1 MQTMTNKTQEQF
13 INLRNK
19 LIECEYSKMNTSQ
32 KEAVFATQGPL
43 LILAGAGSG
52 KTTVLVNRIS
62 CILKYGHAYNSDY
75 VPFDIDE
82 LDIKRIEEC
91 LIDSSLIDENIRHL
105 LSVEPAP
112 AWSIL
117 AITFTNKAA
126 NELKERLGAMLGA
139 SANDIWACTFH
150 SACSRILRRD
160 IERLDMGYNHSFTIY
175 DMDDSLKVLRECTKE
190 IIDDKNL
197 TVKNVYSAICKA
209 KENCLDPVAFER
221 TVGSDFRLKK
231 ISQAYYKY
239 QESLRQANA
248 LDFDD
253 MIFLAVKLFE
263 TNPDILEYYQRR
275 FKYIMVDEYQ
285 DTNKLQ
291 YKLVS
296 MLADAHKNICVVG
309 DDDQSIY
316 SFRGATIE
324 NILSFE
330 HQFKDTKVIKLEQNY
345 RSTCCI
351 LDSANAVIAN
361 NTERKGKNLWT
372 KNDKGEK
379 ISICRFD
386 DELNESQFIATT
398 ILENVKNGRKF
409 CNHAILYRMNAQS
422 SSIEKAFVRSGIPYR
437 IIGGHR
443 FYERLEIKDMLAYL
457 SVINNP
463 RDNVRFRRIVN
474 SPKRSIGNATV
485 EAAEQIA
492 EANNLSLYDV
502 FLNSNEYENFAKK
515 TPRIKEFISFM
526 EEMRAIKDTAPLHD
540 LFAQVMEKSG
550 YLNALRLDN
559 SKEALER
566 IENLNTLISSAIDYE
581 KENDEPTLQ
590 GYLEETA
597 LMTDIDNYEEG
608 ADTVV
613 LMTLHSAKGLE
624 FPVVFIVGL
633 EEGVFPSQNSM
644 YFPKELEEERRLAY
658 VGITRAKEK
667 LYLTYANVRMLFGST
682 VYNRPSRFIEEIP
695 EDLRE
700 HNQRQQSY
708 MQKKSNKSVVAESKT
723 PGTQKIG
730 ISQTKS
736 KVCVYNVGEI
746 VNHDTFGKGLI
757 ISGKSMGN
765 DQLLEISFENFGT
778 KKIMAAY
785 AKMSKSEE

>member
-1 MQTMTNKTQEQF
+1 MQTMTNNIQEQF
-13 INLRNK
+13 VKLRK
-19 LIECEYSKMNTSQ
+19 RIMECEYSKMNPTQ
-32 KEAVFATQGPL
+32 REAVFTTQGPL

-52 KTTVLVNRIS
+52 KTTVLVNRIC

-82 LDIKRIEEC
+82 QDTQYIEAC
-91 LIDSSLIDENIRHL
+91 LENGDFKNETLKALLI
-105 LSVEPAP
+105 VEPAP

-126 NELKERLGAMLGA
+126 NELKERLNAMLGS
-139 SANDIWACTFH
+139 SANEIWACTFH

-160 IERLDMGYNHSFTIY
+160 IERLDMGYNRSFTIY
-175 DMDDSLKVLRECTKE
+175 DTDDSIKVLRESTRD

-197 TVKNVYSAICKA
+197 TVKAVYSAICKA
-209 KENCLDPVAFER
+209 KENCLDPVAYER
-221 TVGSDFRLKK
+221 TAASDFRLRK

-239 QESLRQANA
+239 QEALRLANA

-253 MIFLAVKLFE
+253 MLYLAVKLFE
-263 TNPDILEYYQRR
+263 TNSDILEYYQRR
-275 FKYIMVDEYQ
+275 FKYILVDEYQ
-285 DTNKLQ
+285 DTNKVQ

-296 MLADAHKNICVVG
+296 MLADVHKNICVVG

-330 HQFKDTKVIKLEQNY
+330 HQFKNAKVIKLEQNY
-345 RSTCCI
+345 RSTGCI
-351 LDSANAVIAN
+351 LEAANNVIAN

-372 KNDKGEK
+372 KNDKGEN
-379 ISICRFD
+379 ISVCRFD
-386 DELNESQFIATT
+386 DELNESGFIATT
-398 ILENVKNGRKF
+398 ILDNIKKGRKF
-409 CNHAILYRMNAQS
+409 CNHAVLYRMNAQS

-443 FYERLEIKDMLAYL
+443 FYERLEIKDILAYL

-463 RDNVRFRRIVN
+463 RDTVRFRRIVN
-474 SPKRSIGNATV
+474 TPKRSIGIATV
-485 EAAEQIA
+485 EAAEEIA
-492 EANNLSLYDV
+492 ASNNLSLYDV
-502 FLNSNEYENFAKK
+502 FLNSDLYEHFAKK
-515 TPRIKEFISFM
+515 APRIKEFISVM
-526 EEMRAIKDTAPLHD
+526 EEMRSIKDTIPLHD

-550 YLNALRLDN
+550 YLLALRLDN
-559 SKEALER
+559 SKEAQER
-566 IENLNTLISSAIDYE
+566 IENLNTLISSAVDYE

-613 LMTLHSAKGLE
+613 MMTLHSAKGLE
-624 FPVVFIVGL
+624 FPVVFIVGM
-633 EEGVFPSQNSM
+633 EEGVFPSQNSA
-644 YFPKELEEERRLAY
+644 YFPNELEEERRLAY

-695 EDLRE
+695 EELRE
-700 HNQRQQSY
+700 NNHRQLSY
-708 MQKKSNKSVVAESKT
+708 TQKKSSKPAFEEIKRT
-723 PGTQKIG
+723 EPQKIG
-730 ISQTKS
+730 ISQSKS
-736 KVCVYNVGEI
+736 SNSLYSVGEI
-746 VNHDTFGKGLI
+746 VNHDTFGRGLI
-757 ISGKSMGN
+757 LSAKTMGN
-765 DQLLEISFENFGT
+765 DQLLQIAFDNFGT

-785 AKMSKSEE
+785 AKMSK